1 MLKQTVSYFD
11 FDDNPSQETL
21 YFNLTKTEL
30 ADNIHLRDELEEM
43 QQVFTADKKEL
54 STGEISQLIDLVKT
68 IMRLSYGIRSADGK
82 RFIKSEEQWTE
93 FTQTAAYD
101 AFLYS
106 LFEDPNK
113 AVLFMTGILPK
124 DVRSAVDEEIAK
136 TNPADDISRKISE
149 FKTAAKEASQDD
161 ETPAYVI
168 ENRAPTSQELITMS
182 VDEIIAAQKWANEND
197 LT

>member
-30 ADNIHLRDELEEM
+30 ADNIHLQAELEQM
-43 QQVFTADKKEL
+43 QETFSVEKERL
-54 STGEISQLIDLVKT
+54 TPDEIRQLVDIVKT
-68 IMRLSYGIRSADGK
+68 IMRLSYGVRSADGK
-82 RFIKSEEQWTE
+82 RFVKTEELWTE

-113 AVLFMTGILPK
+113 AVMFMTGILPK
-124 DVRSAVDEEIAK
+124 EVRNTVEKVGSGGSAEEISK
-136 TNPADDISRKISE
+136 KIAE
-149 FKTAAKEASQDD
+149 LKEAPKD
-161 ETPAYVI
+161 EPAVESALTPEQQAEALAEYQ
-168 ENRAPTSQELITMS
+168 RKLQG
-182 VDEIIAAQKWANEND
+182 
-197 LT
+197 

>member
-30 ADNIHLRDELEEM
+30 ADNIHLRDELEAM
-43 QQVFTADKKEL
+43 LKVFSSDKKEL
-54 STGEISQLIDLVKT
+54 STSEISQLIDLVKT
-68 IMRLSYGIRSADGK
+68 IMRLSYGVRSADGK
-82 RFIKSEEQWTE
+82 RFIKNEDQWTE

-113 AVLFMTGILPK
+113 AVAFMTGILPK

-136 TNPADDISRKISE
+136 TNPADDISQRMQQIKNETESEPSEGSALTPEQQAEALAEYQRKL
-149 FKTAAKEASQDD
+149 QG
-161 ETPAYVI
+161 
-168 ENRAPTSQELITMS
+168 
-182 VDEIIAAQKWANEND
+182 
-197 LT
+197 

>member
-43 QQVFTADKKEL
+43 QKVFTAEKKEL
-54 STGEISQLIDLVKT
+54 STGEITQLIDLVKT
-68 IMRLSYGIRSADGK
+68 IMRLSYGVRSADGK

-136 TNPADDISRKISE
+136 TNPADDISRKMSE
-149 FKTAAKEASQDD
+149 LKAAPENDRG
-161 ETPAYVI
+161 PAYI
-168 ENRAPTSQELITMS
+168 REMRAPTNEEMLAMS
-182 VDEIIAAQKWANEND
+182 VDEIVAAQKWANEND

>member
-54 STGEISQLIDLVKT
+54 STGEITQLIDLVKT

-82 RFIKSEEQWTE
+82 RFVKSEEQWTE

-113 AVLFMTGILPK
+113 AVMFMTGILPK

-136 TNPADDISRKISE
+136 TNPAEDIARKMSELKAAPKDD
-149 FKTAAKEASQDD
+149 D
-161 ETPAYVI
+161 TPAYVR
-168 ENRAPTSQELITMS
+168 ENRAPTNQEMLTMS
-182 VDEIIAAQKWANEND
+182 VDEIVAAQKWANEND
-197 LT
+197 RT

>member
-30 ADNIHLRDELEEM
+30 ADNISLRDELEDM
-43 QQVFTADKKEL
+43 QKIFSGDKKEL
-54 STGEISQLIDLVKT
+54 ATEEITRLIDLVKT
-68 IMRLSYGIRSADGK
+68 IMRLSYGVRSADGK
-82 RFIKSEEQWTE
+82 RFIKNEDQWTE

-124 DVRSAVDEEIAK
+124 DVRSAVDAEIAK
-136 TNPADDISRKISE
+136 TSTADDISQRMQQLKSEPELAPVVGSALTPEQQAEALAEYQRKLQ
-149 FKTAAKEASQDD
+149 QD
-161 ETPAYVI
+161 
-168 ENRAPTSQELITMS
+168 
-182 VDEIIAAQKWANEND
+182 
-197 LT
+197 

>member
-21 YFNLTKTEL
+21 YFNLTKSEL

-43 QQVFTADKKEL
+43 QKVFSTEKKEL
-54 STGEISQLIDLVKT
+54 STGEITQLIDLVKT

-82 RFIKSEEQWTE
+82 RFIKSDEQWTE

-101 AFLYS
+101 EFLYS

-124 DVRSAVDEEIAK
+124 GVRETVDAEIAK
-136 TNPADDISRKISE
+136 TGTADDISQRVQQLKSDPEPDSALTPEQQAEALAEYQRKLQ
-149 FKTAAKEASQDD
+149 QD
-161 ETPAYVI
+161 
-168 ENRAPTSQELITMS
+168 
-182 VDEIIAAQKWANEND
+182 
-197 LT
+197 

>member
-30 ADNIHLRDELEEM
+30 ADNIHLQAELEQM
-43 QQVFTADKKEL
+43 QETFSVEKERL
-54 STGEISQLIDLVKT
+54 TPDEIRQLVDIVKT
-68 IMRLSYGIRSADGK
+68 IMRLSYGVRSADGK
-82 RFIKSEEQWTE
+82 RFVKTEELWTE

-113 AVLFMTGILPK
+113 AVMFMTGILPK
-124 DVRSAVDEEIAK
+124 DVRSAVDAEIAK
-136 TNPADDISRKISE
+136 TGTADDISQRVQQLKSDPEPGSALTPEQQAEALDEYQRKLQ
-149 FKTAAKEASQDD
+149 QD
-161 ETPAYVI
+161 
-168 ENRAPTSQELITMS
+168 
-182 VDEIIAAQKWANEND
+182 
-197 LT
+197 